1 VATTAAALHEHHGR
15 DVPFCFNRKEAK
27 DHGEGGRIVGRAL
40 AGRVLIVDDVITAGT
55 AIRESIDIITSAGAT
70 PAGVLLALDR
80 EEQGRESTRSAVQE
94 VRDSFGLPV
103 VSILT
108 LSDLIGGVREGV
120 AGVPAEVLPDLEA
133 YRARYGVT
141 GG

>member
-1 VATTAAALHEHHGR
+1 
-15 DVPFCFNRKEAK
+15 
-27 DHGEGGRIVGRAL
+27 
-40 AGRVLIVDDVITAGT
+40 
-55 AIRESIDIITSAGAT
+55 
-70 PAGVLLALDR
+70 
-80 EEQGRESTRSAVQE
+80 VQE